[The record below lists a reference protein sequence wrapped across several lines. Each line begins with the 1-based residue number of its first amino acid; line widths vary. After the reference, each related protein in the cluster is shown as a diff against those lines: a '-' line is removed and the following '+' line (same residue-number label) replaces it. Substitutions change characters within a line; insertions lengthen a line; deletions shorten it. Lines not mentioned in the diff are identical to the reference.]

1 MHPALRLAIAATVA
15 LLTVFIAPAQ
25 AQLTPQHKIVLQV
38 SSANPQVQSMALHN
52 AVNLQKQYGMDNIA
66 IEIVAFGP
74 GLSLLTRQSDQA
86 QRVESLVLQN
96 IRFSACH
103 NTMAA
108 IARRTGH
115 MPVLLKGV
123 KVVPAGVGR
132 IMELEE
138 QGYAYVRP

>member
-1 MHPALRLAIAATVA
+1 MYPALRAAAAATLV
-15 LLTVFIAPAQ
+15 LLAAFVTPAQ
-25 AQLTPQHKIVLQV
+25 AQFTPQHKIVLQV
-38 SSANPQVQSMALHN
+38 SSANPQIQSMALHN
-52 AVNLQKQYGMDNIA
+52 AVNLQKAYGMDNIA
-66 IEIVAFGP
+66 IEIVSFGP

-86 QRVESLVLQN
+86 QQVESLELQN
-96 IRFSACH
+96 VRFSACH